1 MTPGESTSCSDL
13 LDDDG
18 VNKSLAA
25 GAWMEGYG
33 LKLLGVVNWG
43 KCYITFFVNN
53 LQFFLIS

>member
-43 KCYITFFVNN
+43 KCYITFFVNKV
-53 LQFFLIS
+53 QFLIIS

>member
-13 LDDDG
+13 LVVG

-25 GAWMEGYG
+25 GVWMEVYG

-43 KCYITFFVNN
+43 KCYITFFVNKV
-53 LQFFLIS
+53 QFLIIS